1 MTAARQFRF
10 EQALAIA
17 AWQIYVTDN
26 KMNVSQ
32 LKQKLNNKRYRWFAA
47 TTVSVIMATVFALY
61 NGYLGLF
68 RHVIW
73 SGSICIYYL
82 FLACIKVVIL
92 FDVKR
97 HGDYDDFFLQSR
109 LYWRGSAKVRPMPS
123 VKSMPKAYRA
133 LHCRGNFVGSDGQKQ
148 AVGKQKTVYVLL
160 AVLVMLSSLVLVV
173 PIALMVQNQ
182 KSVDFGLIPAITVAT
197 YTTYKVTMA
206 IVNYKRNKRYQSVA
220 LRLMGTTNFI
230 DAVLSVLTLQNT
242 LITVQ
247 EGGVFGKMLT
257 LATVSSAAGTLLI
270 FVVSVLTL
278 RYVLKYTHG

>member
-1 MTAARQFRF
+1 MLCKTPLQLR
-10 EQALAIA
+10 LGKIC
-17 AWQIYVTDN
+17 VTDN

-32 LKQKLNNKRYRWFAA
+32 LKEKLNNKRYRWFVT

-68 RHVIW
+68 RQVIW

-92 FDVKR
+92 ADVKR
-97 HGDYDDFFLQSR
+97 HGDCDDFFLQSR
-109 LYWRGSAKVRPMPS
+109 LYWRGCAKVRPVQN
-123 VKSMPKAYRA
+123 VKLMPKAYRA
-133 LHCRGNFVGSDGQKQ
+133 LHCCGNFAGADGQRQ
-148 AVGKQKTVYVLL
+148 VVGKRKAVYVLL
-160 AVLVMLSSLVLVV
+160 AVLVMLSSIALVV
-173 PIALMVQNQ
+173 PIALMVKNQ
-182 KSVDFGLIPAITVAT
+182 KSVDFGMIPAITVAT

-206 IVNYKRNKRYQSVA
+206 IINYKRNKKYQNVA

-270 FVVSVLTL
+270 FVVSVRALV
-278 RYVLKYTHG
+278 YVLKNTRRWR

>member
-1 MTAARQFRF
+1 
-10 EQALAIA
+10 
-17 AWQIYVTDN
+17 
-26 KMNVSQ
+26 MNVSQ
-32 LKQKLNNKRYRWFAA
+32 LKEKLNNKRYRWFVT

-82 FLACIKVVIL
+82 FLACIKLVIL
-92 FDVKR
+92 FDVR
-97 HGDYDDFFLQSR
+97 RNGDCDDFFLQSR
-109 LYWRGSAKVRPMPS
+109 LFGRGCAKVRPVS
-123 VKSMPKAYRA
+123 NVKSMPNG
-133 LHCRGNFVGSDGQKQ
+133 CRSLCGNRNSVGSDDQKQ
-148 AVGKQKTVYVLL
+148 VVGKRKAVYVLL
-160 AVLVMLSSLVLVV
+160 AVLVMLSSIALVV

-182 KSVDFGLIPAITVAT
+182 KSVNFGMIPAIIVAT

-206 IVNYKRNKRYQSVA
+206 IINYKRNKKSQSVA

-247 EGGVFGKMLT
+247 EGGAFGKMLT
-257 LATVSSAAGTLLI
+257 LAAVSSAAGTLLI

-278 RYVLKYTHG
+278 VYVVKSTRK